1 MSSRA
6 ACFASGPGGPRLCPD
21 TCAVLA
27 SMSQSCRGF
36 MTNRCPLGVRPVRF
50 MRPVPNAASAASP
63 TLRSTAGSRHAR
75 SGIRWV
81 SVLKSRVI
89 GDECSVTCHV
99 NSTSDTR
106 LKRPRRRPLEVDRR
120 DHVAVDLGAE
130 VPRARAVGRDGR
142 VERPAVHRVAMP
154 DRRVRRA
161 AGMTRRN
168 GEAPGRVPTG
178 TAAR

>member
-1 MSSRA
+1 MSSRD
-6 ACFASGPGGPRLCPD
+6 ACVANGPGGPRLCPD

-50 MRPVPNAASAASP
+50 MRPVPNRGVGCQSHAPKHGRQPPRAFRYQMGQRAEE
-63 TLRSTAGSRHAR
+63 SRHR
-75 SGIRWV
+75 RRMQRD
-81 SVLKSRVI
+81 LPRQF
-89 GDECSVTCHV
+89 D
-99 NSTSDTR
+99 SDTR

-120 DHVAVDLGAE
+120 DNVAVDPGAE
-130 VPRARAVGRDGR
+130 VPRTRAIGRDGR

-161 AGMTRRN
+161 EG
-168 GEAPGRVPTG
+168 
-178 TAAR
+178 